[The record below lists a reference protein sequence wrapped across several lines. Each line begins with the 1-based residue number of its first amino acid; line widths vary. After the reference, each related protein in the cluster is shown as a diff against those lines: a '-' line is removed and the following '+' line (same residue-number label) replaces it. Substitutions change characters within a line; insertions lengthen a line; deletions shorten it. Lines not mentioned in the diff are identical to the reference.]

1 MPNLRSFAP
10 ADTTAC
16 LDLFDGNTPR
26 FFAVHERMDFSR
38 YLLDSKR
45 QHDYLVVERQGRIV
59 ACGGLALDDAH
70 TAAFC
75 WGMVERSQ
83 HRQGVGRALALER
96 LARARALGVRRV
108 VLSTSQQTCGF
119 YAALGFALTR
129 VVADGHGPGLDAME
143 MECTLP
149 VARNAAP
156 GATRSPAS
164 STPAR

>member
-1 MPNLRSFAP
+1 MPSLRPFTP
-10 ADTTAC
+10 ADTTVC

-26 FFAVHERMDFSR
+26 FFAVHERIDFSS
-38 YLLDSKR
+38 YLLDPKR

-59 ACGGLALDDAH
+59 ACGGLALDDEH
-70 TAAFC
+70 SAAFC

-83 HRQGVGRALALER
+83 HRQGLGKTLALAR
-96 LARARALGVRRV
+96 LARAHALGVRRV
-108 VLSTSQQTCGF
+108 VLSTSQHTCGF

-129 VVADGHGPGLDAME
+129 VVADGHGPGLDAVE

-149 VARNAAP
+149 VAGIAAV